1 MQRANFASLTHAACV
16 VDGCGLKSIKIL
28 SGFEATDFCLC
39 PAHHAEAVKKEKIFN
54 VFEDKTKDPQAVARF
69 ENRKKRSG
77 LSADA
82 FDVLGISIDKPE
94 PLPLNTTEAMKICQ
108 HHEKANPQGT
118 LIISGFNGIGKSI
131 AAQWCAWKSR
141 GRFLKRSEWCQLT
154 TWEKDSD
161 EVFELMNQH
170 GTLVL
175 DEVAQK
181 GSSYESPE
189 SIKIVNMIACERHDA
204 KRSTILT
211 TRRTKREFFDI
222 FENDVLDR
230 TRAHEILCGSGFFN
244 LKGKS
249 LR

>member
-1 MQRANFASLTHAACV
+1 
-16 VDGCGLKSIKIL
+16 
-28 SGFEATDFCLC
+28 
-39 PAHHAEAVKKEKIFN
+39 
-54 VFEDKTKDPQAVARF
+54 
-69 ENRKKRSG
+69 
-77 LSADA
+77 
-82 FDVLGISIDKPE
+82 
-94 PLPLNTTEAMKICQ
+94 
-108 HHEKANPQGT
+108 
-118 LIISGFNGIGKSI
+118 
-131 AAQWCAWKSR
+131 
-141 GRFLKRSEWCQLT
+141 
-154 TWEKDSD
+154 
-161 EVFELMNQH
+161 MNQH